1 MKKRLPVFTGKRENI
16 YIFSIEY
23 IYSLSIVGRIFS
35 SSQKIAVIGILS
47 IIFKGIMIFTGYL
60 VH

>member
-1 MKKRLPVFTGKRENI
+1 MRKRENI

-23 IYSLSIVGRIFS
+23 IYYIHSISIVGRIFS
-35 SSQKIAVIGILS
+35 SSKKIAAIDIHLS